1 MLGHLFNRQHRPTHH
16 STVTALQG
24 CLRYPHYRSL
34 SLQSCPDCSPGCPL
48 MFLSFLT
55 TLPYMMTGIHLDVPL
70 YEKAGA
76 SFWKKSGRREIA
88 WNILDCLILLLLLR
102 KKILKV
108 EEISLIVWFCCCC
121 CARKYLRCF
130 APVEEAVLDWIK
142 IANSKLTCQN
152 GVSWT
157 KYTKSGAQFLQYTLY
172 KMHWNIWSWQ
182 IQGVPKSVP
191 V

>member
-34 SLQSCPDCSPGCPL
+34 SLQSCPDGSPGCPL

-55 TLPYMMTGIHLDVPL
+55 TLLYIMAGIHLEVQL
-70 YEKAGA
+70 YEKVCIFLKEVWQAR
-76 SFWKKSGRREIA
+76 SA

-108 EEISLIVWFCCCC
+108 FRACGGGSYEGICWCKGRLSSIASYEGHIDNCFSYSQIV
-121 CARKYLRCF
+121 
-130 APVEEAVLDWIK
+130 
-142 IANSKLTCQN
+142 
-152 GVSWT
+152 
-157 KYTKSGAQFLQYTLY
+157 
-172 KMHWNIWSWQ
+172 
-182 IQGVPKSVP
+182 
-191 V
+191 

>member
-55 TLPYMMTGIHLDVPL
+55 TLLYMMAGIRFDVQL
-70 YEKAGA
+70 YEKVCIFLKEVWQAR
-76 SFWKKSGRREIA
+76 SA

-102 KKILKV
+102 KKIVKV
-108 EEISLIVWFCCCC
+108 FRACGGGRGNILLSGHNPHVFFNTFNWISCITLSVYDF
-121 CARKYLRCF
+121 KHELR
-130 APVEEAVLDWIK
+130 AKNLR
-142 IANSKLTCQN
+142 S
-152 GVSWT
+152 
-157 KYTKSGAQFLQYTLY
+157 
-172 KMHWNIWSWQ
+172 
-182 IQGVPKSVP
+182 
-191 V
+191 